1 MPEEI
6 KPPKTIPEIGIHLT
20 YLAKAQN
27 KTTEALERLQA
38 TVESMRDGFVTKTEF
53 DDHIIWGEAAVKDAD
68 YRLKKLEKI
77 INDENLSLM
86 HRIGTALD
94 KKIVGIIVALIISSI
109 GWSIYMTF
117 RYQAM
122 LNNLPQITIKD

>member
-1 MPEEI
+1 MPDEI

-27 KTTEALERLQA
+27 KTTEAVERLQA
-38 TVESMRDGFVTKTEF
+38 TVESMRDGFVTKAEF
-53 DDHIIWGEAAVKDAD
+53 DDHLLWGQAAVKDTD
-68 YRLKKLEKI
+68 DRLKVLEKKV
-77 INDENLSLM
+77 NDGDLSLM
-86 HRIGTALD
+86 HRIGVALD
-94 KKIVGIIVALIISSI
+94 NKIVAVIVVLIISSI
-109 GWSIYMTF
+109 GWSVYMTF